1 MAVMNKVF
9 SLCQFSVKHVE
20 LLSSVI
26 IESKYNNIVLNLDR
40 ARREKKIVLRNI
52 LIKFPDW
59 SSDLSDG
66 HRLVPSGLFNV

>member
-1 MAVMNKVF
+1 MNKVF

-20 LLSSVI
+20 LLSSVT
-26 IESKYNNIVLNLDR
+26 IESKYNNNIVLNLDR

-66 HRLVPSGLFNV
+66 HRLAPSGLFNV